1 MRIIIIGALVILAV
15 VVVIYGL
22 KNQKRISFLTVA
34 LLLIPAGIAG
44 YFEYNWQNNQAQ
56 ISVSLQK
63 FTGIKTAKLSCQ
75 RLSEGFFDAWSS
87 KDTVDYGPTS
97 AGLKYQECADL
108 LSWYTNKDKSQ
119 PTENQ
124 MTAIHVLVREAMRI
138 MGQAD
143 PSLQECYAMSEKNTE
158 PLAEDLGA
166 TPDEARY
173 IALYYQ
179 QHLHVNAL
187 KKPVQDVSC

>member
-22 KNQKRISFLTVA
+22 KNQKRVSFLA
-34 LLLIPAGIAG
+34 LAILLIPAGVAG
-44 YFEYNWQNNQAQ
+44 YFEYNWQTNQAQ
-56 ISVSLQK
+56 ISLALQK
-63 FTGIKTAKLSCQ
+63 FTGIKDAKLSCQ

-97 AGLKYQECADL
+97 AGLKYQECSNLIA
-108 LSWYTNKDKSQ
+108 WYTSKDKSQ
-119 PTENQ
+119 PTEDQ
-124 MTAIHVLVREAMRI
+124 MVAIHVLVREAMRI
-138 MGQAD
+138 MGQSN

-179 QHLHVNAL
+179 QHLHSKAL
-187 KKPVQDVSC
+187 NKSVQDVAC